1 MFLLRLVGI
10 LVAITAGAS
19 IVLFLLTGNR
29 KALRFALQVFKWA
42 VVFALIVFALLILE
56 RFVVPD

>member
-1 MFLLRLVGI
+1 
-10 LVAITAGAS
+10 VAITAGAS

-56 RFVVPD
+56 RFVVPV